1 MEKDQNIDNQ
11 SQDGKPEEINSED
24 QNIGFKKND
33 TENIEEVNPHL
44 KKKATRL
51 PPERCSCWPRCW

>member
-24 QNIGFKKND
+24 QNIGFKKM
-33 TENIEEVNPHL
+33 TQKIL
-44 KKKATRL
+44 KK
-51 PPERCSCWPRCW
+51 